1 MANGGAEKLH
11 FLMSQ
16 TASLLKECTLILF
29 FLIEVWLLYN
39 VI

>member
-11 FLMSQ
+11 FLMNQ

-29 FLIEVWLLYN
+29 LIEVSLLYN